1 MRKILNS
8 EFQNLQFFDDYFC
21 LFTFFSEDTGKFSWA
36 HKNMS
41 RHYPKLFP
49 PVHGIDKT
57 LIFLKILVVVK
68 KHDNYKFSSKI
79 NIYCFSY
86 NI

>member
-8 EFQNLQFFDDYFC
+8 EFQNLQFFHDYFC
-21 LFTFFSEDTGKFSWA
+21 LFTFFSESCKLTLCKGGIKSEDTGKFSWA

-41 RHYPKLFP
+41 RHYPKIFP

-57 LIFLKILVVVK
+57 LIVFKLLVVK
-68 KHDNYKFSSKI
+68 KT
-79 NIYCFSY
+79 
-86 NI
+86 